1 MPLRRNP
8 PGSDP
13 WPIMTLDPPYVLDA
27 DKVDYRFIGW
37 TEVNDEEAPD
47 IALTVNGVPVEA
59 RIFPR
64 PEVRQNFPGLQ
75 VRAVSAPVNFRELLV
90 GTDPMQHSGGFL
102 LRAALR
108 SDHRL
113 RTFEYAVTPDWLRQ
127 VFGQD
132 GLKAFPVPPEP
143 LQIRVTGAAVGYFS
157 AGGREVARQLEEV
170 LEAYGVVFPER
181 GRVHDFGSGPGR
193 VLAQM
198 ALRHSSTQFSA
209 SDIDAE
215 AIAWCAEHMSQ
226 FGRFFVNQPAPPLPI
241 ADGELDLVYSISIF
255 THLPEDM
262 QHAWLRELARVV
274 KPGGFVLTT
283 KTTPFAYDLPEWMLA
298 TAREKGFVYAPD
310 MGQVDGLPDFYRLA
324 YHTDDYVRRAWGA
337 YFEVLHVG
345 SHDLNTTQDAVLL
358 RKRTTPARP
367 PQSALS
373 RTTKARSGLFGW
385 PKRSSS

>member
-27 DKVDYRFIGW
+27 DKVDFRFIGW

-47 IALTVNGVPVEA
+47 IALTVNGVPVP
-59 RIFPR
+59 INVFPR
-64 PEVRQNFPGLQ
+64 PEVRKNFPGLQ
-75 VRAVSAPVNFRELLV
+75 VRALSAQVNFKDVLAD
-90 GTDPMQHSGGFL
+90 TDPMQDGGGFM
-102 LRAALR
+102 LRAAVR

-113 RTFEYAVTPDWLRQ
+113 RTFEYAVTPAWLRE
-127 VFGQD
+127 VFGHD

-157 AGGREVARQLEEV
+157 AGGREVARQIEEI
-170 LEAYGVVFPER
+170 LEAYGVPFPER

-198 ALRHSSTQFSA
+198 AVRHPHTLFSA

-215 AIAWCAEHMSQ
+215 AMAWCAEHMSH
-226 FGRFFVNQPAPPLPI
+226 FGEFFVNQPQPPLPF

-262 QHAWLRELARVV
+262 QHAWLAELARVV

-283 KTTPFAYDLPEWMLA
+283 KTNPYVYDLPDWMTNA
-298 TAREKGFVYAPD
+298 AREKGFVYAPD

-324 YHTDDYVRRAWGA
+324 YHTEDYVRRVWGE

-358 RKRTTPARP
+358 RKPTSAPVA
-367 PQSALS
+367 QSAFS
-373 RTTKARSGLFGW
+373 STTKRRSGLFGW